1 MCRGFQQSE
10 SERFLKMKAFNLV
23 FSLANKSCVTTFPD
37 SLTLHYLPRI
47 NGTHLEINHSMIK
60 PDSPAFL
67 TLHRVVSPLSDNYS
81 VCFASREKVKAS
93 QGARFEVFFGD
104 VRVLK
109 GFFRKDWDDTWKME
123 CSCGLECSSA
133 GRILQEIVKK
143 SEVSVVAEGGVVMNE
158 TVEIVAKR
166 RQRRLLKGGTLEE
179 IPEETEYCYDFADDE
194 SCSSGCSC
202 CEEFGESESESCG
215 DQEIAAAAE
224 AEEEMEGEGSW
235 AVDVGIWVL
244 CLGVGLLVSRASSKR
259 LLRRRTAFL

>member
-1 MCRGFQQSE
+1 
-10 SERFLKMKAFNLV
+10 MKAFNLV
-23 FSLANKSCVTTFPD
+23 FSLAHKSCVTTFPD

-47 NGTHLEINHSMIK
+47 NGTHLEVNHSRIK
-60 PDSPAFL
+60 PDVPAFL
-67 TLHRVVSPLSDNYS
+67 TLHRVISPLSDNS

-93 QGARFEVFFGD
+93 QGARFEVYFGD

-143 SEVSVVAEGGVVMNE
+143 AEVSVVAEGGVVMNE

-166 RQRRLLKGGTLEE
+166 RRRRLLKGGGLEE
-179 IPEETEYCYDFADDE
+179 IPEETEYDCYDFADDE
-194 SCSSGCSC
+194 SCSSSGCSC
-202 CEEFGESESESCG
+202 CEELGESESELESCG
-215 DQEIAAAAE
+215 DQEDAVA
-224 AEEEMEGEGSW
+224 AEEEMEGAGSW
-235 AVDVGIWVL
+235 AVDVGIWVM

-259 LLRRRTAFL
+259 LLRTTAAFL

>member
-10 SERFLKMKAFNLV
+10 SERFLKMKAFYLT
-23 FSLANKSCVTTFPD
+23 FSIAHKSCVTTFPD

-47 NGTHLEINHSMIK
+47 NGTHLEINHSKIK

-67 TLHRVVSPLSDNYS
+67 TLHRVMSPPSDGK

-104 VRVLK
+104 IRVLK

-123 CSCGLECSSA
+123 CSCGLECSSG

-143 SEVSVVAEGGVVMNE
+143 AEVSVVAEGDVVMNE
-158 TVEIVAKR
+158 IVEIVAKTR
-166 RQRRLLKGGTLEE
+166 RRRSLKGGALEE
-179 IPEETEYCYDFADDE
+179 IPEETEYCDFSDSD
-194 SCSSGCSC
+194 SCSSSSCCC
-202 CEEFGESESESCG
+202 CEEVVESESESCG
-215 DQEIAAAAE
+215 DQDCCEKAA

-235 AVDVGIWVL
+235 AVDVGIWVM
-244 CLGVGLLVSRASSKR
+244 CLGVGLLVSRASSNR
-259 LLRRRTAFL
+259 LLRRTAAFL

>member
-1 MCRGFQQSE
+1 
-10 SERFLKMKAFNLV
+10 MKAFNLS
-23 FSLANKSCVTTFPD
+23 FSLAHKSGVTTFPD

-47 NGTHLEINHSMIK
+47 NGTHLEINHSRIK
-60 PDSPAFL
+60 PDVPAFL
-67 TLHRVVSPLSDNYS
+67 TLHRVMISPPGE
-81 VCFASREKVKAS
+81 VCFGTREKVKAS

-104 VRVLK
+104 VRVFK

-143 SEVSVVAEGGVVMNE
+143 AEVSVVAEGGVVMNE

-166 RQRRLLKGGTLEE
+166 RRRRLLKGGGLEE

-194 SCSSGCSC
+194 SCSNSGCSC
-202 CEEFGESESESCG
+202 CEELGESESETDSESESESEACG
-215 DQEIAAAAE
+215 DEEI
-224 AEEEMEGEGSW
+224 EEEMEGEGSW
-235 AVDVGIWVL
+235 AVDVGIWVM

-259 LLRRRTAFL
+259 LLRRTAAFL

>member
-10 SERFLKMKAFNLV
+10 SERFLKMKAFNLA
-23 FSLANKSCVTTFPD
+23 FTLAHKSCSVTTFPD

-47 NGTHLEINHSMIK
+47 NGTPLEVNHARIK

-67 TLHRVVSPLSDNYS
+67 TLHRVTSPPGQ
-81 VCFASREKVKAS
+81 VCFASREKVKAR

-123 CSCGLECSSA
+123 CGCGLEGTSA
-133 GRILQEIVKK
+133 GRILQEIVKRA
-143 SEVSVVAEGGVVMNE
+143 EVSVAAEGGVVMNE

-166 RQRRLLKGGTLEE
+166 RRRRLLKGGALEE
-179 IPEETEYCYDFADDE
+179 IPEETEYCNEFGDEE
-194 SCSSGCSC
+194 SCSSSSCSC
-202 CEEFGESESESCG
+202 CEEVEESESESECCG
-215 DQEIAAAAE
+215 DEEVAAE
-224 AEEEMEGEGSW
+224 ETEGEGSW
-235 AVDVGIWVL
+235 AVDVGIWVM

-259 LLRRRTAFL
+259 LLRRTAAFL

>member
-1 MCRGFQQSE
+1 
-10 SERFLKMKAFNLV
+10 MKGFNLV
-23 FSLANKSCVTTFPD
+23 FDLAHKSCVTTFPD

-47 NGTHLEINHSMIK
+47 NGTHLEVNHSIIK
-60 PDSPAFL
+60 PDVPAFL
-67 TLHRVVSPLSDNYS
+67 TLHRVVGPLSDTS

-93 QGARFEVFFGD
+93 QGARFEVFYGD

-143 SEVSVVAEGGVVMNE
+143 AEVSVVAEGGVAMTE

-166 RQRRLLKGGTLEE
+166 RRRKLLKGGALEE
-179 IPEETEYCYDFADDE
+179 IPEETEYCNDFDDDE
-194 SCSSGCSC
+194 FCSNSSGCCC
-202 CEEFGESESESCG
+202 CEELGESESESESCG
-215 DQEIAAAAE
+215 DEEIAAVAAE
-224 AEEEMEGEGSW
+224 EVEGEGSW
-235 AVDVGIWVL
+235 AVEVGIWVM

-259 LLRRRTAFL
+259 LLRRTPAFL

>member
-10 SERFLKMKAFNLV
+10 SERFLKMKAFNLS
-23 FSLANKSCVTTFPD
+23 FSLAHKSGATTFPD

-47 NGTHLEINHSMIK
+47 NGTHLEVNHSRIK
-60 PDSPAFL
+60 PDVPAFL
-67 TLHRVVSPLSDNYS
+67 TLHRVVTSPPGE
-81 VCFASREKVKAS
+81 VCFGTREIVKAS

-109 GFFRKDWDDTWKME
+109 GFFRKDWDGTWKME

-143 SEVSVVAEGGVVMNE
+143 AEVTVVAEGGVSMTE

-166 RQRRLLKGGTLEE
+166 RRRRLLKGGSLEE
-179 IPEETEYCYDFADDE
+179 IPEETEYCYDFAADDE

-202 CEEFGESESESCG
+202 CEELGESESESESESECF
-215 DQEIAAAAE
+215 EVEVAAE
-224 AEEEMEGEGSW
+224 EVEGEGSW
-235 AVDVGIWVL
+235 AVDVGIWVM

-259 LLRRRTAFL
+259 LLRRTAAFL